1 LAASLAAAAAAS
13 KPLTPAQLKA
23 KQKLDAKDTKRREV
37 REEAGFFFV
46 KDGPVE
52 DLAPKH
58 TVKSKAT
65 HRGRAARDEISPATC
80 FDKCFPPGL
89 FQLASTE
96 TNRYGRAL
104 VAKKRALWQEDR
116 HHLREPLP
124 FKPTTAKEI
133 RVLHGLFI
141 AMTITKFHNL
151 DMYK

>member
-96 TNRYGRAL
+96 TTQYGRAL
-104 VAKKRALWQEDR
+104 CSAVFTPYPFWVHTFFLTPHARHSRCCRVHDR
-116 HHLREPLP
+116 C
-124 FKPTTAKEI
+124 
-133 RVLHGLFI
+133 
-141 AMTITKFHNL
+141 
-151 DMYK
+151 